1 MPTCELCGRPMKGRG
16 RTMVIEGATL
26 QVCSTCAARLGAD
39 VSTHTKS
46 SRPKAPRTSWTR
58 PVSTPSPPPRKPL
71 ARPISSRSRPRSSPR
86 RSGPATLDELIL
98 IEDYAVVIRRAR
110 QKAGL
115 TQEQLAQRIGEKF
128 STLQGIE
135 TGRLKPTKKTIRGL
149 ERELKISLLEP
160 VGPVPIKTSA
170 DIGAHGPT
178 LGDVVKVKRKK
189 HKS

>member
-39 VSTHTKS
+39 ISAHKGTTK
-46 SRPKAPRTSWTR
+46 PKAPRTSWTR
-58 PVSTPSPPPRKPL
+58 PVSTPSPPPRRPL
-71 ARPISSRSRPRSSPR
+71 TRSVSPRPRSSPR
-86 RSGPATLDELIL
+86 RTGPATLDELIL
-98 IEDYAVVIRRAR
+98 IEDYATVIRRAR
-110 QKAGL
+110 QKVGL

-135 TGRLKPTKKTIRGL
+135 AGRLKPTKKTIRGL

-160 VGPVPIKTSA
+160 VGPVPIKTTA
-170 DIGAHGPT
+170 DVGSHGPT

-189 HKS
+189 PKS

>member
-26 QVCSTCAARLGAD
+26 QVCSQCAARLGAD
-39 VSTHTKS
+39 MSSGKS
-46 SRPKAPRTSWTR
+46 STRSRPPRTSWTR
-58 PVSTPSPPPRKPL
+58 PAGAPTTSSPRKPPVRSPTSRSRQPPRKP
-71 ARPISSRSRPRSSPR
+71 R
-86 RSGPATLDELIL
+86 PATLDEMIL
-98 IEDYAVVIRRAR
+98 IEDYAAVIRRAR

-128 STLQGIE
+128 STMQGIE
-135 TGRLKPTKKTIRGL
+135 AGRLKPTKKTIRGL

-160 VGPVPIKTSA
+160 IGPVPIKTASDLDA
-170 DIGAHGPT
+170 RGPT

-189 HKS
+189 SKS